1 MDRTISSSGSSG
13 SATTAA
19 SQNPHLG
26 VNKLGRSIRK
36 ATPPPPPPQQQQ
48 PAARPPQ
55 PQPQVYNISKNQ
67 FRDIVQQLTAGT
79 PSPSPPPPAQPRPQY
94 HPHPHHPPP
103 PQSQPK
109 PPSMRLQRIRPPPI
123 ATPVAR
129 PPPVHPNHHAVL
141 PNPNHS
147 NPVGFHR
154 PPPPQQHHPQLQH
167 MPAPGP
173 AWADSPVSAYMR
185 ILENSLFS
193 ATPPGAAAAAAATG
207 RAPPPAHPHPQPS
220 HPHPPPPPP
229 VPSPGI
235 LPFPSGF
242 LNLLSPTPRSPY
254 PLLSPGFQHPPPLTP
269 NFPALSPLPG
279 TGILGPGPMPPPSPG
294 LWFPQSPSGLLS
306 PSGFMPILSPRWRDM

>member
-1 MDRTISSSGSSG
+1 MDRTTSNSSSSST
-13 SATTAA
+13 SAA

-36 ATPPPPPPQQQQ
+36 ATPPPPPQPQ
-48 PAARPPQ
+48 PAARP

-67 FRDIVQQLTAGT
+67 FRDIVQHLTAGT
-79 PSPSPPPPAQPRPQY
+79 PSPSPLPPQY
-94 HPHPHHPPP
+94 HQPHRP

-129 PPPVHPNHHAVL
+129 PPPPVHPHHAV
-141 PNPNHS
+141 PNPSHN
-147 NPVGFHR
+147 NPVFHR
-154 PPPPQQHHPQLQH
+154 PPPPQPQQH
-167 MPAPGP
+167 MPAPAPGP

-193 ATPPGAAAAAAATG
+193 ATPPGAAAAAAAG
-207 RAPPPAHPHPQPS
+207 Q
-220 HPHPPPPPP
+220 PPPPP

-235 LPFPSGF
+235 LPSPSGF
-242 LNLLSPTPRSPY
+242 LNLLSPMPRSPY
-254 PLLSPGFQHPPPLTP
+254 PLLSPGFQHPPPFTP
-269 NFPALSPLPG
+269 NFPVLSPLPG
-279 TGILGPGPMPPPSPG
+279 TGILGPGPMPPLSPG

-306 PSGFMPILSPRWRDM
+306 PSGFLPILSPRWRDM